1 MKKWVLMA
9 QLWVVGVLVATWAV
23 EAAGPAPPK
32 PFPDDKP
39 GRVAAAWFDAF
50 NGGDAAARAFFQDQ
64 FTPEALARRTVEERL
79 EIWKSLR
86 AEHGK
91 LTPLRVTEAGESAL
105 TVEARADQGAALT
118 MGFEFEPEAPHRF
131 LGVRIEVGGPGEP
144 GDGAEGTA
152 EAGPPLGERDA
163 VAAVGAYLDS
173 LARDEAFSGAVLL
186 AKGAKPLLH
195 RAYGT
200 ADREAKRPNRPDT
213 KFNLGSI
220 NKSFTQVAI
229 YQLAERSR
237 VRLDETIDRY
247 LPDYPKEKGSKI
259 TVRMLLEHRGGTG
272 DIFNERFD
280 RARTT
285 LRTTADWYRHVR
297 DQDLEFEPGT
307 RRDYSNAGYV
317 LLAAIV
323 EAVSGEDYYDYVR
336 EHVFRPAG
344 MIATDWYALDEKT
357 PNRAVGYTRDERH
370 GRGFRR
376 GTALRTNVETL
387 PARGSGAG
395 GGYSTAEDLLKF
407 ANALR
412 DGKLLGPEYAERMG
426 GLGIAGGSPGVNAAL
441 DMVGPYTLV
450 VLANLDPPTAERTA
464 GTVRSFVRRLP
475 DARVGRAHGAP
486 EGRGGGHGG
495 PGGQGGAVVVKKA
508 GSGGAEDRLARPER
522 SWVPPGGIEVPMTIA
537 GHLPAIEIMVNG
549 KGPYR
554 FGIDTGGQG
563 SLRVDDDLAVE
574 LGMPEVGEVWGGD
587 PSGQN
592 RVRMRVVG
600 VDSISIGGATFAAM
614 HSATRAYGE
623 PAQKHGVDGIL
634 GFGLFDGYTV
644 TFDYPAGRL
653 RIEPKELPPVN
664 GADVIP
670 YTDAD
675 GIPSIDIAVGPL
687 RMSAHVDAGS
697 MGGFILPERLL
708 EELPLAAEPEVI
720 GRARTV
726 SNTFEIKGAPLR
738 GTLRIGGIEFVDPK
752 LEFQPIMPDANV
764 GSRILRDFRVSFDTR
779 NKRVRFARAS

>member
-1 MKKWVLMA
+1 MRKWVVVA
-9 QLWVVGVLVATWAV
+9 QLWVVGVLVATWAG
-23 EAAGPAPPK
+23 EAANTPPAK
-32 PFPDDKP
+32 PFPDSGP
-39 GRVAAAWFDAF
+39 GRVAAAWFAAF
-50 NGGDAAARAFFQDQ
+50 NGDDDAARAFFREE
-64 FTPEALARRTVEERL
+64 FTPEALARRSVEERL
-79 EIWKSLR
+79 EVWKSLR
-86 AEHGK
+86 AEHGA
-91 LTPLRVTEAGESAL
+91 LTPHDVTGAGAASL
-105 TVEARADQGAALT
+105 TVAARAERGAELS
-118 MGFEFEPEAPHRF
+118 MRFEFDEAAPHRF
-131 LGVRIEVGGPGEP
+131 RGVRIEAHEPGE
-144 GDGAEGTA
+144 DGVA
-152 EAGPPLGERDA
+152 AGPPLTEA
-163 VAAVGAYLDS
+163 EVVEALGAHADS
-173 LARDEAFSGAVLL
+173 LAGAGSFSGTLLL
-186 AKGAKPLLH
+186 AKGDRPLLH
-195 RAYGT
+195 RAYGE
-200 ADREAKRPNRPDT
+200 ADRAAKRANRPDT

-220 NKSFTQVAI
+220 NKVFTQVAV
-229 YQLAERSR
+229 YQLAERGR

-259 TVRMLLEHRGGTG
+259 TVRMLLQHRGGTG
-272 DIFNERFD
+272 DIFNERYEAN
-280 RARTT
+280 RSK
-285 LRTTADWYRHVR
+285 LRSSRDWYRFVR
-297 DQDLEFEPGT
+297 DQALDFEPGT
-307 RRDYSNAGYV
+307 REEYSNVGYV

-336 EHVFRPAG
+336 NHIFELAG
-344 MIATDWYALDEKT
+344 MTATASYPLAEKT
-357 PNRAVGYTRDERH
+357 PNRAVGYTRRSRVGGAPAAGAE
-370 GRGFRR
+370 
-376 GTALRTNVETL
+376 LRPNVESL

-412 DGKLLGPEYAERMG
+412 NGTLLGPEHSARMS
-426 GLGIAGGSPGVNAAL
+426 GLGVAGGSPGVNAML
-441 DMVGPYTLV
+441 DMIGPYTLV
-450 VLANLDPPTAERTA
+450 VLANLDPPAAERTA
-464 GTVRSFVRRLP
+464 SAARGWIRRLK
-475 DARVGRAHGAP
+475 DAREASGPAGRAAEHDA
-486 EGRGGGHGG
+486 EG
-495 PGGQGGAVVVKKA
+495 P
-508 GSGGAEDRLARPER
+508 LAKPQR
-522 SWVPPGGIEVPMTIA
+522 SLVPPGGIDVPMTIA
-537 GHLPAIEIMVNG
+537 GHLPAVEIMVNG

-563 SLRVDDDLAVE
+563 ALRVDDDLARD

-592 RVRMRVVG
+592 RIRMRLVG

-623 PAQKHGVDGIL
+623 PGHKHDVDGIL

-664 GADVIP
+664 GADVIA
-670 YTDAD
+670 YTDED
-675 GIPSIDIAVGPL
+675 GIPSIDISVDSL

-708 EELPLAAEPEVI
+708 ESLPLAAEPEVI

-764 GSRILRDFRVSFDTR
+764 GSRILKDFRVSFDTR
-779 NKRVRFARAS
+779 NKRVRFSRAS